1 MPDAASTLFRRR
13 LPRRPGLRRLRRA
26 SRTPPMIGER
36 FALAKLPTPHGSK
49 FARDL
54 SARARASGLPGS
66 RTRPAAHIRRQSAA
80 ASVLPDTGR
89 AGLSLPRRRGS
100 NAASAVARV
109 ASRPVPYRERDRRAS
124 YAVLPSALLRATAD
138 SFPDA
143 LCRAGPGSW
152 HLLSLA
158 ALPCPRSTPR
168 SSPAARIPAYPTPPA
183 SLRRILAAQ
192 FQ

>member
-109 ASRPVPYRERDRRAS
+109 ASRPVPYREHGWPAS
-124 YAVLPSALLRATAD
+124 YAVPLSAWLRAPED
-138 SFPDA
+138 WFQDA
-143 LCRAGPGSW
+143 LFRAGPGSW
-152 HLLSLA
+152 RLASSA
-158 ALPCPRSTPR
+158 ALPCPRSISR
-168 SSPAARIPAYPTPPA
+168 SLLAARSPACPTPPA